1 MINRE
6 KILAIIGVALLLG
19 TFSVS
24 LLKVARRAV
33 DQRDPSIR
41 VIRIAHWQLE
51 DGASTAIDAVAR
63 EYERLHPGVR
73 IEQLRIPERVYPNW
87 VTTQLVG
94 GTAPDLIQIGKGI
107 DSERSARYFRAI
119 TDEVLLP
126 NPYNRGTPLE
136 GMPWRDTYVDGM
148 IGGFDD
154 ALQDYYGAPLF
165 MATVRMY
172 ANLGLL
178 RQVTGSTE
186 LPRSLDELLALS
198 DRVEEHARRTGR
210 AIVPIAGSKY
220 NAPILIERLF
230 RSTTQRFALELS
242 TSRQMTIGP
251 DLLALGLLRED
262 WSLRSE
268 PIQAGL
274 TLASDIG
281 RRMQPG
287 FLHLAR
293 EDATFLFQQGRALFI
308 ATGSWDATTLIQ
320 GSSFRIGVFDLPA
333 PSPQHPEYGRFV
345 LGRHSEA
352 SVRSYG
358 PFGITRTSAHP
369 ELALDFMRFIT
380 SAPYNQLFA
389 DKSGWLP
396 VITGVK
402 PSPAIAPFAPVF
414 EGYPD
419 GFFLNMGPDTLRVV
433 ENNLHIL
440 FSPAAGVEQF
450 TAAAEAPL
458 RRAARGDLAR
468 TLRIRNNQIGRADLV
483 VSAEEILLGLH
494 PDDAASARRAH
505 GQHERQFTSEIH
517 HAHLSGALESIR

>member
-6 KILAIIGVALLLG
+6 KLFAAVGLALLLG
-19 TFSVS
+19 TFALS
-24 LLKVARRAV
+24 LIKVARRAA
-33 DQRDPSIR
+33 DQRDPSVRI
-41 VIRIAHWQLE
+41 IRIAHWQLE

-73 IEQLRIPERVYPNW
+73 IEQMRIPEKVYPNW

-107 DSERSARYFRAI
+107 DSERTARYFRPI

-126 NPYNRGTPLE
+126 NPYNRGTAFE
-136 GMPWRDTYVDGM
+136 NTPWRDTYVDGM
-148 IGGFDD
+148 IGGFDE

-186 LPRSLDELLALS
+186 LPRTLDELLVLS
-198 DRVEEHARRTGR
+198 DRVQEHARRTGR
-210 AIVPIAGSKY
+210 ALVPIAGSKY

-230 RSTTQRFALELS
+230 RSTTQRYALELS
-242 TSRQMTIGP
+242 PNRQMVVGMDFI
-251 DLLALGLLRED
+251 ALGLLRGE

-268 PIQAGL
+268 PVQAGL
-274 TLASDIG
+274 TLASDVG

-287 FLHLAR
+287 FLQLAR

-308 ATGSWDATTLIQ
+308 ATGSWDATTLFQ
-320 GSSFRIGVFDLPA
+320 GSHFPIGVLDLPA
-333 PSPQHPEYGRFV
+333 PSPSHPEYGRFV

-352 SVRSYG
+352 GARSYG
-358 PFGITRTSAHP
+358 PFGITRGSAHP

-389 DKSGWLP
+389 DRSGWLP
-396 VITGVK
+396 VITGVNPH
-402 PSPAIAPFAPVF
+402 PSIAPFAPVF

-419 GFFLNMGPDTLRVV
+419 GFYLNLGADSLRVV
-433 ENNLHIL
+433 ENNLHLL
-440 FSPAAGVEQF
+440 FAPGSGVEQF
-450 TAAAEAPL
+450 TSAAEDQL
-458 RRAARGDLAR
+458 RRSARSDLNR
-468 TLRIRNNQIGRADLV
+468 MLRVRSAQNARADLI
-483 VSAEEILLGLH
+483 VSAEEILLDLD
-494 PDDAASARRAH
+494 PDDPASRRRAH
-505 GQHERQFTSEIH
+505 GQHERQFASEIH
-517 HAHLSGALESIR
+517 HAHLQGELERR